1 MSTHTLKKKSGKT
14 EYDQILEEAKKAFGG
29 KLDYLDDLP
38 NAPSKPDIPFPYGS
52 GSAKPYG
59 WFSS

>member
-1 MSTHTLKKKSGKT
+1 MTTLTIQKKGEKT
-14 EYDQILEEAKKAFGG
+14 EHDRPPEEAKKQLGG

-38 NAPSKPDIPFPYGS
+38 NAPKKPEIPFPYGRDT
-52 GSAKPYG
+52 AKPYG

>member
-1 MSTHTLKKKSGKT
+1 MTTLTLKKKGEKT
-14 EYDQILEEAKKAFGG
+14 EYDRLLEEAKKQFGG

-38 NAPSKPDIPFPYGS
+38 NAPKKPEIPFPYGS
-52 GSAKPYG
+52 GTAKPYG